1 MSSKYTKLTEYL
13 ASLDTK
19 RWTATFEQ
27 IERVLRFPLPQSAR
41 EHQAWWSNQ
50 MRSQS
55 LGWQL
60 AGWKTT
66 DLDLRNERVTFVY
79 VAGDAPQPE
88 IPQVEPLTIQEAKE
102 GLATRFGVD
111 PSQIEIT
118 IRA

>member
-13 ASLDTK
+13 ASLDTD
-19 RWTATFEQ
+19 RWTATFKQ
-27 IERVLRFPLPQSAR
+27 IERVLMFRLPQSAR
-41 EHQAWWSNQ
+41 EYQAWWSNQ

-79 VAGDAPQPE
+79 AAGDDPQLEVRP
-88 IPQVEPLTIQEAKE
+88 VEPMTIQEAKD
-102 GLATRFGVD
+102 GLAARFGVD
-111 PSQIEIT
+111 PSQVEIT